1 MSENDSRE
9 ESLPFN
15 SPHINLFSTASIEIN
30 QLQENL
36 PVWKE
41 PLLPVTDFF
50 PSSNDYVNR
59 QDMNYLT

>member
-30 QLQENL
+30 QLQEKWDWNNVGQL
-36 PVWKE
+36 PHG
-41 PLLPVTDFF
+41 VTEGEEYA
-50 PSSNDYVNR
+50 NA
-59 QDMNYLT
+59 

>member
-1 MSENDSRE
+1 MILERE
-9 ESLPFN
+9 VYLLTLSILTYYLLP
-15 SPHINLFSTASIEIN
+15 SIEVN